1 MNNDDEFNYSC
12 PHCLFYETKKG
23 GCAFGFRKENRE
35 EDDESTGNAVRKE
48 HKDSGSEA
56 LS

>member
-1 MNNDDEFNYSC
+1 MNNNDEFNYSC
-12 PHCLFYETKKG
+12 PHCLFYETKKR
-23 GCAFGFRKENRE
+23 GCAFDFRKENRE

-56 LS
+56 HS